1 MDNKVDAKNM
11 TKHIEAMLDKTFP
24 WAMIRTFSREEAEEL
39 TQEIMYQAIK
49 SIGEL
54 KDPAKFEPWFWRLA
68 HIQWQVFKRGKAKA
82 RNLISF
88 NALPAG
94 ALAYEDT
101 HHFIAGETYQNLR
114 RRIAQ
119 MSAMYRD
126 IIVMHYYDNLSCK
139 TIAQKLGIPEGTV
152 TYRLSVAREKLKK
165 ECSQMT
171 ETALKPAK
179 LNIVIM
185 GNFRSEND
193 YPPLFI
199 SDALSQNILWHAYR
213 QPRTIQELSII
224 TGVPAVYIEDRVKN
238 LIKREA
244 LLQPT
249 KTTVQTDFLI
259 FDDTT
264 GSYGGDQVKDIIAT
278 LSDKFYYAAHALTEK
293 TIASGM
299 ETAGR
304 SFDEIMCF
312 LSVMLLNVTGPDSAP
327 AYVPGKLQRFPRKY
341 DGYHWEYIGF
351 KDGNSHNADVS
362 MGAERSMNNFE
373 HGKLAHYNFDFAPF
387 TYRKYMFDYELDV
400 CQRVLQGR
408 PLDKKQQEIAAELIA
423 KGFLAQGEDGGLTC
437 TVPLLTKAQADLFAR
452 NAMET
457 FVDVLPAYSQKLKEY
472 VDGYVKYFPKHLK
485 NAALMNGFYIFGAM
499 FKAIAN
505 DWVARG
511 KVTIPHG
518 AVCDALVE
526 M

>member
-1 MDNKVDAKNM
+1 MDNKVDVKN
-11 TKHIEAMLDKTFP
+11 IAAMLDKTFP
-24 WAMIRTFSREEAEEL
+24 WAMTRTFSREEAEEL

-54 KDPAKFEPWFWRLA
+54 KDPTKFEPWFWRLA

-82 RNLISF
+82 RSLISF

-119 MSAMYRD
+119 MSATYRD
-126 IIVMHYYDNLSCK
+126 IIVMHYYENLSCK
-139 TIAQKLGIPEGTV
+139 AISQKLGIPEGTV

-179 LNIVIM
+179 LNITIM
-185 GNFRSEND
+185 GDFRNENE

-213 QPRTIQELSII
+213 QPRTIQALSII
-224 TGVPAVYIEDRVKN
+224 TGVPAVYIEDRVEN

-244 LLQPT
+244 LMQPT

-264 GSYGGDQVKDIIAT
+264 GSYGGDQIEDIVAA
-278 LSDKFYYAAHALTEK
+278 LSDKFYQAAYTLTEK

-304 SFDEIMCF
+304 PFDETMCF
-312 LSVMLLNVTGPDSAP
+312 LSAMLLNITVPDSMP
-327 AYVPGKLQRFPRKY
+327 AYVPGKLQRFPLKY

-351 KDGNSHNADVS
+351 KDGNAHNASVS
-362 MGAERSMNNFE
+362 MGVEQSMNNFE
-373 HGKLAHYNFDFAPF
+373 HGKLAHYNFNFAPF
-387 TYRKYMFDYELDV
+387 TYRKFLFDYELDV

-408 PLDKKQQEIAAELIA
+408 PLDKKQQEIAAALIA
-423 KGFLAQGEDGGLTC
+423 KGFLTQGENGKLTC
-437 TVPLLTKAQADLFAR
+437 TVPVLTKAQMDLFAQ
-452 NAMET
+452 NAMEV
-457 FVDVLPAYSQKLKEY
+457 FADVLPDYSQKTKAY
-472 VDGYVKYFPKHLK
+472 VDGYVKYFPKHLRD
-485 NAALMNGFYIFGAM
+485 AALMNGYYIFGAM

-505 DWVARG
+505 DWVRQG
-511 KVTIPHG
+511 KVVIPPG
-518 AVCDALVE
+518 AVCDALIE